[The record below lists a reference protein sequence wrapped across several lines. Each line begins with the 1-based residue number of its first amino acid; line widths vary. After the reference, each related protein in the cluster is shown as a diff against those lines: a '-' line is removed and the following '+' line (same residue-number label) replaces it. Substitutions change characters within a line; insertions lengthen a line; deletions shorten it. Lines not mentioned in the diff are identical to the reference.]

1 MQSEPPRIPWC
12 ASVEMSRKLVVT
24 AHRLRSGHMPLN
36 SFKFLM
42 RKSDSPNCELCGV
55 NDDVYHLLKCV
66 RSAPVRRQIY
76 NMLSVNRFD
85 VGVMQSVLATQTSDV
100 ARKLYQLVS
109 KLVADM

>member
-1 MQSEPPRIPWC
+1 MPWC

-36 SFKFLM
+36 NFKFLM
-42 RKSDSPNCELCGV
+42 KKSDSSNYKLCGV
-55 NDDVYHLLKCV
+55 NDDVYHLLMQFV
-66 RSAPVRRQIY
+66 RSAPVRRQI

-100 ARKLYQLVS
+100 VRKLYQLVS
-109 KLVADM
+109 KLVVDM